1 MAKKNK
7 LEKIKPNNLEVT
19 EYDFIICPNC
29 GAEEVGKFCPNCGQS
44 NKDFNKPLKE
54 IVGELLDSINLDI
67 RLLNTLIPFFTKPGF
82 LTREYFNGRRK
93 RYVPPMRLY
102 MFFSILFFFLVQYV
116 DVEDNHGEDKNPISE
131 PKNSIMSFS
140 LSNSET
146 DSLEF
151 GVDPITNSSENLITG
166 LSASDREKIISEV
179 SIDSTT
185 PETLKEIIIGGMNA
199 NDKKEMFKDK
209 FLKYLSYVLFVLM
222 PFFALTLMMILWKSK
237 KLYVHHLIF
246 SINFHTFIFGLSSVI
261 IILGEILPDFIS
273 GYIIYLWWGIP
284 LYLLIGIKRFYNR
297 KLIGSFFKTF
307 GALMMYSLTIGIV
320 LIAILAY
327 VAKEFYI

>member
-7 LEKIKPNNLEVT
+7 LEKIEPNNLEVT

-44 NKDFNKPLKE
+44 NKDFNKPIKE

-82 LTREYFNGRRK
+82 LTQEYFNGRRK

-116 DVEDNHGEDKNPISE
+116 DVEDNHIEDKNPIPE

-146 DSLEF
+146 DSVEF

-222 PFFALTLMMILWKSK
+222 PFFALTLTMILWKSK

-297 KLIGSFFKTF
+297 KLIGSFFKTL
-307 GALMMYSLTIGIV
+307 GALMMYSLIISIV